1 MEKIFIN
8 GEITDTKI
16 EGCFS
21 PADLKEKLEAIG
33 PNDDIEVEIT
43 SEGGSVFAGV

>member
-1 MEKIFIN
+1 MKIFIT
-8 GEITDTKI
+8 GEIVSTKI

-21 PADLKEKLEAIG
+21 PIDLREILESVDKNE
-33 PNDDIEVEIT
+33 PLEVEIT